1 MPRYCL
7 DTNIFIQAQN
17 GPYAMDIV
25 PAFWDW
31 LDQQVNEGNLFSSIL
46 VHQEIIAGTDDLANW
61 ARSRN
66 NSGLFESPSPD
77 AQRLFGDISNYA
89 LSNYEQAEADFFLQ
103 AADPWVIAQ
112 AQADNAKVVTMEK
125 LVGANS
131 KKVKIP
137 NVCSEFGVDWL
148 NTYQMLREL
157 QARFTSSN

>member
-31 LDQQVNEGNLFSSIL
+31 LDQQVIAGSLFSSFM
-46 VHQEIIAGTDDLANW
+46 VHQEIIAGTDDLAIW
-61 ARSRN
+61 AKARN
-66 NSGLFESPSPD
+66 NTGLFEPPSAD
-77 AQRLFGDISNYA
+77 AQRIFGAISNYV
-89 LSNYEQAEADFFLQ
+89 LSNYTPAEANFFLQ
-103 AADPWVIAQ
+103 GADPWVIAQ
-112 AQADNAKVVTMEK
+112 AQAENAKVVTMEK

-137 NVCSEFGVDWL
+137 NICNEFGVDWL
-148 NTYQMLREL
+148 NTYQLLREL
-157 QARFTSSN
+157 QARFTL

>member
-31 LDQQVNEGNLFSSIL
+31 LDQQVAAGHLFSSIM
-46 VHQEIIAGTDDLANW
+46 VQQEVTAGTDDLTNW
-61 ARSRN
+61 AKARN
-66 NSGLFESPSPD
+66 NSGLFEPPSPD
-77 AQRLFGDISNYA
+77 AQRIFGDISNYV
-89 LSNYEQAEADFFLQ
+89 LSNYTTAEANAFLQ
-103 AADPWVIAQ
+103 GADPWVIAQ
-112 AQADNAKVVTMEK
+112 AQAENAKVVTMEK

-137 NVCSEFGVDWL
+137 NICNEFGVDWL
-148 NTYQMLREL
+148 NTYQLLREL
-157 QARFTSSN
+157 QARFTL